1 VAGFWQAAPVAAP
14 IPNPSR
20 HHARLF
26 AERAA
31 RRGTDRS
38 FRVLDAGAGSA
49 PYADL
54 FAHVTYETADYAATP
69 GKDYSHIDYRCDIV
83 DIPVEDARFDL
94 VWCSQTLEHCR
105 EPVAVLRELHR
116 VLRPG
121 GELWLTAPF
130 YYEEHE
136 TPWDFWRF
144 TSFAWRHLA
153 DVTGFEVVEV
163 ERMEGYYATLSYS
176 LAMAARELPPEM
188 QDRKRR
194 MRRLAAELAELD
206 LTDKRTDIGMSKNH
220 QVVYRKP

>member
-1 VAGFWQAAPVAAP
+1 MPGP

-31 RRGTDRS
+31 RRGSDAS
-38 FRVLDAGAGSA
+38 FRVLDAGAGTA

-54 FAHVTYETADYAATP
+54 FSHVTYETADYAGTP

-83 DIPVEDARFDL
+83 DIPVEDGRFDL
-94 VWCSQTLEHCR
+94 VFCSQTLEHCR
-105 EPVAVLRELHR
+105 EPAAVLREFHR

-121 GELWLTAPF
+121 GEVWLTAPF

-136 TPWDFWRF
+136 KPWDFWRF
-144 TSFAWRHLA
+144 TSFAWQYLA
-153 DVTGFEVVEV
+153 EVVGFEVVEI
-163 ERMEGYYATLSYS
+163 ERLEGYYGTLSYS
-176 LAMAARELPPEM
+176 LAMAARVLPDEM
-188 QDRKRR
+188 RERKRR
-194 MRRLAAELAELD
+194 LRRIAAELADLD